1 MITVGV
7 LCEGQTEENMVR
19 EFLGPELLQ
28 LGISLVPTILL
39 TRTAAGGP
47 TGRGGVSKWSKIEKD
62 LRKRLNSSPHWAAV
76 TTLLDYYGLP
86 RDTPGMADR
95 PATTARAKVE
105 HVERR
110 IAEHIGHPRFVPYLA
125 LHETEAWVFAAAE
138 QLAYWTEDTA
148 LGQKV
153 QGIAAALGGP
163 EEVNESP
170 ETAPSKRLLKL
181 CPAYNKTFHGP
192 AAVTDLGLA
201 ELRAACPHF
210 DSWIRKLL
218 ALTAM

>member
-7 LCEGQTEENMVR
+7 LCEGQTEENMVND
-19 EFLGPELLQ
+19 FLGPELFQ
-28 LGISLVPTILL
+28 FGISLVPTILL
-39 TRTAAGGP
+39 TRTAAGGT

-62 LRKRLNSSPHWAAV
+62 LRNRLNSSPHWAAV

-86 RDTPGMADR
+86 QDTPGMADR

-110 IAEHIGHPRFVPYLA
+110 IAEHIGHPRFIPYLA

-138 QLAYWTEDTA
+138 QLAYWTEDPA

-153 QGIAAALGGP
+153 QGVADALGGP
-163 EEVNESP
+163 EQVNEKP

-181 CPAYNKTFHGP
+181 YPEYIKTFHGP

-201 ELRAACPHF
+201 DLRASCPHF
-210 DSWIRKLL
+210 STWIEKLTN
-218 ALTAM
+218 LTTM